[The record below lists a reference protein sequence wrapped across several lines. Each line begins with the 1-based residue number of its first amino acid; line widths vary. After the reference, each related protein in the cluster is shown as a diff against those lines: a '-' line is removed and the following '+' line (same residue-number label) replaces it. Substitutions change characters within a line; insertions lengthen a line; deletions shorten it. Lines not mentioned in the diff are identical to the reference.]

1 MVEQPFFS
9 IILPAF
15 NRERSIT
22 KAIESLLEQ
31 TFDNWELLIVDDASR
46 DQTASLI
53 APYLKDQRIKYLRNE
68 INLERCHSRNR
79 GIQESK
85 GQYICF
91 LDSDDYHLP
100 FHLEEL
106 VNAIHKQQNQK
117 SFFFTNA
124 YNETESGERSER
136 YCPPYTP
143 KDPFTYFLK
152 YTANPQRWCV
162 HRDIMLEHLFDPDVI
177 ICEDMDTS
185 LRMAAAGVPIFQVD
199 ERTTVYVAASDSFT
213 HGDPR
218 KWEKELFYLKRIFKK
233 SVLKKHL
240 PCKEKRRLL
249 SMCYFH
255 LGHKEFNRNRYTNAI
270 LISIKSFALFPKGYN
285 GKTNK
290 ILLNNIL
297 KSFPGVQYFY
307 KIIKK

>member
-1 MVEQPFFS
+1 MFS
-9 IILPAF
+9 FVLPTY
-15 NRERSIT
+15 NRAHRISQV
-22 KAIESLLEQ
+22 IESILSQ
-31 TFDNWELLIVDDASR
+31 TCTNWELIIIDDSSIDSTNQIVQS
-46 DQTASLI
+46 
-53 APYLKDQRIKYLRNE
+53 YLLDKRIRYFRNE
-68 INLERCHSRNR
+68 TNQERCKSRNI
-79 GIQESK
+79 GIHESK
-85 GQYICF
+85 GDYICF
-91 LDSDDYHLP
+91 IDSDDYHLP

-106 VNAIHKQQNQK
+106 YDAIK
-117 SFFFTNA
+117 SHNFPKAFFFTNA

-152 YTANPQRWCV
+152 YTVNPQRWCV

-240 PCKEKRRLL
+240 PGKEKRRLL

-255 LGHKEFNRNRYTNAI
+255 LGHKEFNRNRYTNTI